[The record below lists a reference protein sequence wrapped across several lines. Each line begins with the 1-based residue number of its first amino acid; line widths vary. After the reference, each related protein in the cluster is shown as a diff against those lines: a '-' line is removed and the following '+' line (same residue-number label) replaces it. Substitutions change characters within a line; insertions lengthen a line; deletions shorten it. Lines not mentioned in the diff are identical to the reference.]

1 MSRAAL
7 IPQMLGIL
15 MLMSGM
21 GAWFLTPRVEANANP
36 PSLAQ
41 VIPESF
47 GDWRAVAT
55 PATVIDPSTERDAKD
70 SFFTLYDD
78 VLMRAYQNSS
88 GRVVLL
94 ALAYGKHQRQEFKI
108 HRPELCYVAQGFRLL
123 SRNHVVFPFADR
135 QNQPVTG
142 SRMLV
147 QSPARVEIVSYWIRI
162 GSQFTENSWRT
173 RYYLLKQ
180 GIRGHILDGILV
192 RVSQVVPSA
201 EDSTR
206 EKYALQEEFLSE
218 LVHASPAAAQAL
230 LIG

>member
-1 MSRAAL
+1 M
-7 IPQMLGIL
+7 PQILGAL
-15 MLMSGM
+15 MLVSGM
-21 GAWFLTPRVEANANP
+21 GAYILTPRLEANANP

-47 GDWRAVAT
+47 GSWHAIAT

-78 VLMRAYQNSS
+78 VLMRAYQNTS
-88 GRVVLL
+88 GQVVLL

-123 SRNHVVFPFADR
+123 SRNQVVFPLADR

-147 QSPARVEIVSYWIRI
+147 QSPVRTEIVSYWIRI
-162 GSQFTENSWRT
+162 GGLFSESSWRT

-180 GIRGHILDGILV
+180 GVRGHVLDGILV
-192 RVSQVVPSA
+192 RVSQVVPTA
-201 EDSTR
+201 DDGTAG
-206 EKYALQEEFLSE
+206 KYALQEKFLSE
-218 LVHASPAAAQAL
+218 LVHASPAAAEAL